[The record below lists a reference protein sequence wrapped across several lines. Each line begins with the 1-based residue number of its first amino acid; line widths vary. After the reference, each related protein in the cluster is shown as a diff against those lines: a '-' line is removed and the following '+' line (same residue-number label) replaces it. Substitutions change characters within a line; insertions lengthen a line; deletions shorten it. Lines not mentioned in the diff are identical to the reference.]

1 MCSRA
6 PTRAPV
12 GKRYNRSI
20 LRKGSSYLAVFSVLV
35 VSVALSSAQE
45 PGGAQQTLV
54 VLPFENVSK
63 APGLEWV
70 AESFPEVIGQR
81 LVSDSLH
88 VAGREE
94 RMYAFER
101 LGLPSHLALSR
112 ATLYRIAE
120 EMDVDY
126 VVLGRYDF
134 DGREF
139 TATAQ
144 LLQMKDLRL
153 GGEVKQSGPL
163 VKLLETENALAWDVL
178 RQIDHGLTLSRND
191 FIAAAPPVRVDALE
205 NYIRGLLSSRR
216 QDRLRYFRE
225 AVRRHPEYWP
235 AVLALG
241 KTLFDAR
248 DFQPSGGWLTRIP
261 KKDSLALE
269 ANFFLGLD
277 HYFLG
282 DYPRAEAAFRFVAS
296 RLPLTEVYNNL
307 GVVIGRQGKG
317 AALEYFQRAAA
328 TDPADADYLF
338 NLAVALF
345 REGQYGEAAARLRAV
360 LALRPLDTDASD
372 FLTIANITL
381 EKGGG
386 PPAGFKLPLERIKS
400 NYDESYYRQVAL
412 AIQKERERKLVLL
425 KPRDHARVHNE
436 QGRDALERGF
446 VLDAEREFREALG
459 LDATSAPG
467 HAGLAQ
473 VLERTGDPVGARA
486 EAKAALRIASSA
498 DAFLVLA
505 RLDLSDNNLE
515 SAAQSVDRA
524 LALDPGNVAAQA
536 LKRTVAAKLAE
547 KAPRLPQP

>member
-1 MCSRA
+1 M
-6 PTRAPV
+6 
-12 GKRYNRSI
+12 
-20 LRKGSSYLAVFSVLV
+20 
-35 VSVALSSAQE
+35 AQE
-45 PGGAQQTLV
+45 TGGAPQTLV

-70 AESFPEVIGQR
+70 AESFPEVMGQR
-81 LVSDSLH
+81 LASDSLH
-88 VAGREE
+88 VAHREE
-94 RMYAFER
+94 RTYAFER

-144 LLQMKDLRL
+144 LLAMKDLRL
-153 GGEVKQSGPL
+153 GPEVKQSAPL
-163 VKLLETENALAWDVL
+163 VKLLEIENALAWDVL
-178 RQIDHGLTLSRND
+178 RQIEPGLTLSRND
-191 FIAAAPPVRVDALE
+191 FIAAAPAVRVDALE
-205 NYIRGLLSSRR
+205 NYIRGVLSSRR

-261 KKDSLALE
+261 KKDPLALE
-269 ANFFLGLD
+269 ANFFIGLD

-317 AALEYFQRAAA
+317 AAMEYFQRAAA

-345 REGQYGEAAARLRAV
+345 REGQPAEAITRLRAV
-360 LALRPLDTDASD
+360 LALRPLDTEASG
-372 FLTIANITL
+372 LLQIANATA

-425 KPRDHARVHNE
+425 NPRDHARVHNE

-459 LDATSAPG
+459 LDATSAPA

-473 VLERTGDPVGARA
+473 VLERTGDPAGARA
-486 EAKAALRIASSA
+486 EAKAALRISASA

-524 LALDPGNVAAQA
+524 LALDQGNVAAQA

>member
-1 MCSRA
+1 
-6 PTRAPV
+6 
-12 GKRYNRSI
+12 
-20 LRKGSSYLAVFSVLV
+20 
-35 VSVALSSAQE
+35 
-45 PGGAQQTLV
+45 V
-54 VLPFENVSK
+54 VLPFENVST
-63 APGLEWV
+63 APGLEWIG
-70 AESFPEVIGQR
+70 ESFPEILGQR
-81 LVSDSLH
+81 LASESLH

-94 RMYAFER
+94 RLYAFER

-112 ATLYRIAE
+112 ATMYRIAA

-126 VVLGRYDF
+126 VVFGRYDF

-153 GGEVKQSGPL
+153 GGELKQSGPL
-163 VKLLETENALAWDVL
+163 VKLLEIENALAWDVL
-178 RQIDHGLTLSRND
+178 RQVDHGLTLSRND
-191 FIAAAPPVRVDALE
+191 FVAAAPPVRVDALE
-205 NYIRGLLSSRR
+205 NYVRGVLSSRR
-216 QDRLRYFRE
+216 QDRMRYFRE
-225 AVRRHPEYWP
+225 AVRRHTEYWP

-241 KTLFDAR
+241 KTLFEAR
-248 DFQPSGGWLTRIP
+248 DFQPSGAWLTRIP
-261 KKDSLALE
+261 KKAPLALE

-282 DYPRAEAAFRFVAS
+282 DYPRAETAFRFVAS

-317 AALEYFQRAAA
+317 AALEYFQRAVAN
-328 TDPADADYLF
+328 DPADADYLF
-338 NLAVALF
+338 NLAVALY
-345 REGQYGEAAARLRAV
+345 REGQTAEAVTRLRAL
-360 LALRPLDTDASD
+360 LALRPLDTEASD
-372 FLTIANITL
+372 FLQIASMVA
-381 EKGGG
+381 ERGGG
-386 PPAGFKLPLERIKS
+386 SPPGFKLPLERIKS
-400 NYDESYYRQVAL
+400 NYDESYYRQVSL

-425 KPRDHARVHNE
+425 KPRDHGRVHVE

-446 VLDAEREFREALG
+446 VLDAEREFREAIA
-459 LDATSAPG
+459 LDAASAPA

-473 VLERTGDPVGARA
+473 VLERTGDPTGARA
-486 EAKAALRIASSA
+486 EAREALRLSASA

-524 LALDPGNVAAQA
+524 LALEPGNAAAQA